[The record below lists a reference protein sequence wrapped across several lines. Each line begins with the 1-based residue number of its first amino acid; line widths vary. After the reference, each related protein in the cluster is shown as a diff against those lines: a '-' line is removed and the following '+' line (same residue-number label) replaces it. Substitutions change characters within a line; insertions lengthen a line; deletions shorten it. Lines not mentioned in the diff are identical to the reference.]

1 MLTEQDAQN
10 QIKELEKELGVS
22 PTTLT
27 EGDAQ
32 SERVERKGDDEGAS
46 SISPH

>member
-1 MLTEQDAQN
+1 MLTEQEAQN

-27 EGDAQ
+27 EADAQ
-32 SERVERKGDDEGAS
+32 SEIEAL
-46 SISPH
+46 